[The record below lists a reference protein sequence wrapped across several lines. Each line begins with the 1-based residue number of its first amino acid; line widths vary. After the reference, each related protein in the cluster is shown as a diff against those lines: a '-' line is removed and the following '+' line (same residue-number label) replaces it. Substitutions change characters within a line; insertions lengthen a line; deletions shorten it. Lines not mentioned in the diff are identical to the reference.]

1 MQPRYNES
9 HVERMQATAAA
20 RLNNFHGPKRQLLGG
35 KVIPAPAWRANV
47 GTGASSTV
55 GAVGESK
62 GKEMG
67 SKILLS
73 KLPLDVTPTE
83 VEVSILI
90 SRRLNVSICML
101 WVGTI
106 QENSWAVAGF
116 FYSV

>member
-9 HVERMQATAAA
+9 QVERLQAAAAA
-20 RLNNFHGPKRQLLGG
+20 RLHNFHGPKRQLLG
-35 KVIPAPAWRANV
+35 KKAIPAPAWKGNV
-47 GTGASSTV
+47 GTGASGT
-55 GAVGESK
+55 GEAVGDSK

-90 SRRLNVSICML
+90 SRRLNISICF
-101 WVGTI
+101 W
-106 QENSWAVAGF
+106 
-116 FYSV
+116 